1 MNKKVLIIGGG
12 IVVIG
17 AGAYLYFM
25 NKSKKEALLSGSATP
40 TTSGATTPTTSGA
53 TTPTTTD
60 NLPKGTIITPSS
72 DGGITPL
79 AVTIPSQTKPTIQNQ
94 EELDRIM
101 DSIKKNMELSRK
113 MQLSIAMWTPSN
125 AFKASGGQIDKKPLN
140 PYPTIIEKL
149 KNDLLKLGYEVKEG
163 SNGIF
168 LVKL

>member
-17 AGAYLYFM
+17 AIGYLYFT
-25 NKSKKEALLSGSATP
+25 NKKKQDALLSGGTSGAGSTSATP
-40 TTSGATTPTTSGA
+40 TTGTPTTENV
-53 TTPTTTD
+53 T
-60 NLPKGTIITPSS
+60 KGTIIEPSRDGGVTPSV
-72 DGGITPL
+72 IT
-79 AVTIPSQTKPTIQNQ
+79 TPSNTKQTIQNQ

-113 MQLSIAMWTPSN
+113 KKLSIAMWTPSN
-125 AFKASGGQIDKKPLN
+125 AFRASGIGAKPSN
-140 PYPTIIEKL
+140 PYPAIIERL

>member
-12 IVVIG
+12 VVVLGAIG
-17 AGAYLYFM
+17 YLYFT
-25 NKSKKEALLSGSATP
+25 NKKKQDALLSGGTSGAGSTSGTP
-40 TTSGATTPTTSGA
+40 TTGTPTTENV
-53 TTPTTTD
+53 T
-60 NLPKGTIITPSS
+60 KGTIIEPSRDGGVTPSV
-72 DGGITPL
+72 IT
-79 AVTIPSQTKPTIQNQ
+79 TPSNTKPTIQNQ

-101 DSIKKNMELSRK
+101 DNIKKNMELSRK
-113 MQLSIAMWTPSN
+113 KKLSIAMWTPSN
-125 AFKASGGQIDKKPLN
+125 AFKASGGKIGGKPLN

>member
-12 IVVIG
+12 ILVIG
-17 AGAYLYFM
+17 VGAYLYFT
-25 NKSKKEALLSGSATP
+25 KKDKKEALLSGSATP
-40 TTSGATTPTTSGA
+40 TTSGATTPA
-53 TTPTTTD
+53 TTD

-79 AVTIPSQTKPTIQNQ
+79 AVTVPSQTKPTIQNQ
-94 EELDRIM
+94 EELDKIM

-113 MQLSIAMWTPSN
+113 KKLSIAMWTPSN
-125 AFKASGGQIDKKPLN
+125 AFKASGGKIGGKPSN
-140 PYPTIIEKL
+140 PYPAIIERL

>member
-12 IVVIG
+12 IVIIG

-25 NKSKKEALLSGSATP
+25 NKSKQEALLSGSVTP
-40 TTSGATTPTTSGA
+40 TTSGATTPA
-53 TTPTTTD
+53 TTD

-79 AVTIPSQTKPTIQNQ
+79 AVTVPSQTKPTIQNQ

-113 MQLSIAMWTPSN
+113 KQLSIAMWTPSN
-125 AFKASGGQIDKKPLN
+125 AFKTSGIGAKPSN
-140 PYPTIIEKL
+140 PYPAIIERL

>member
-12 IVVIG
+12 ILVIG
-17 AGAYLYFM
+17 VGAYLYFT
-25 NKSKKEALLSGSATP
+25 KKDKKEALSSGSVTP
-40 TTSGATTPTTSGA
+40 TTSGATTPA
-53 TTPTTTD
+53 TTD

-79 AVTIPSQTKPTIQNQ
+79 SVTIPSQTKPTIQNQ

-101 DSIKKNMELSRK
+101 DSIKKNMDIVNTRSLRISQNAKNESKRA
-113 MQLSIAMWTPSN
+113 IA
-125 AFKASGGQIDKKPLN
+125 L
-140 PYPTIIEKL
+140 L